1 MFSRFEFKK
10 SLIVLALSVVG
21 LTGCDTK
28 VGEEPPP
35 PSSQEFSGTQ
45 CLSDMKPVV
54 ESFIKGTAKNDE
66 LENSWNCVT
75 GAVEKFKRYVRG
87 RTADRYTAQELA
99 TFLENNFLDKSK
111 NQKISTGLQ
120 IEFMKLKQLFIG
132 GSREHITRAEIDKL
146 LVLFQN
152 FREMTIRLNPY
163 MKVLSLNWTVSE
175 ASSLQSDIRY
185 FEAANKEIQVAAR
198 NLASLVEKNGQ
209 GYKLSD
215 FAVLM
220 EEMGNF
226 FGEKWEFPNVIKK
239 YMPIAKK
246 VKRALAGGD
255 ENTIAP
261 SEWGRFSL
269 LGARGYV
276 QYLRYYYF
284 IKSVPETGTGY
295 RLSYLSRTVEDVLS
309 VFQDLVAE
317 KPEGVVSRDE
327 VTDLLKTLQVVWP
340 DFKVSNNLVFEAM
353 KVKQLFFGGSVDSF
367 TTTDFETARLKVSR
381 IKILIERFL
390 PYYSIYG
397 REWEPEIYSPEE
409 AQKLFL
415 ESQFVLEATVREA
428 GVLFEGSYDLNDVVS
443 LIREIESLYPPHGE
457 SWADKVKKYLPL
469 VVDSKNMILGGNDSS
484 LKKGNWSVL
493 LGFAARF
500 YTDFLYYDY
509 FLKEKAYE
517 QPLIISYLSVLS
529 NQSFNILRD
538 LLVQKKDNQFSKA
551 ELNKIVRHLL
561 NLELLP
567 KGLKAESIDRLLGL
581 VLNNL
586 MVAPEKR
593 IDGYVPN
600 ALNMASIEVVRNE
613 LQVWLDTELFIARL
627 TENWQPSEGLNTLN
641 LIELLKKSQNAPSS
655 TEHLEAGLRELLL
668 SVQSPV
674 PVTIDSEG
682 RVIIS
687 NKFDQLYTQKSLR
700 RLNINRALSRF
711 LLRSFV
717 TDKGRIANYSGA
729 TLEEVNGAF
738 MEVRP
743 ILVELDLIE
752 SKNVSFAS
760 SRFREANI
768 FTPHSDGNI
777 LASYA
782 EVTDLVGLIW
792 SGVHINTLLRKE
804 LVRVCFNGRD
814 DVKDTE
820 TVTLSCARA
829 SYKDAMPQVMSA
841 TPEYVRFM
849 KTSSKDE
856 WALYMNNVFKA
867 AGYVPNSKNIARL
880 EEIALTPHVIQY
892 IEMVFARFDKNKDG
906 FISTTESLKAFP
918 AFKGILLELAKDQI
932 QKGTLKES
940 DLLDLFTYIL
950 RYGKPP
956 ETLKEKILFALKWR
970 GKSENWDVWADR
982 LQLSEILGYIADQ
995 VNKSAKAVKT
1005 LPEGP
1010 VNQEPS
1016 ETPNG
1021 PLTQSSFE

>member
-10 SLIVLALSVVG
+10 SLIVLALSLVG

-99 TFLENNFLDKSK
+99 TFLESNFLDKSK

-353 KVKQLFFGGSVDSF
+353 KVKQLFFGGSVD
-367 TTTDFETARLKVSR
+367 
-381 IKILIERFL
+381 
-390 PYYSIYG
+390 
-397 REWEPEIYSPEE
+397 
-409 AQKLFL
+409 
-415 ESQFVLEATVREA
+415 
-428 GVLFEGSYDLNDVVS
+428 
-443 LIREIESLYPPHGE
+443 
-457 SWADKVKKYLPL
+457 
-469 VVDSKNMILGGNDSS
+469 
-484 LKKGNWSVL
+484 
-493 LGFAARF
+493 
-500 YTDFLYYDY
+500 
-509 FLKEKAYE
+509 
-517 QPLIISYLSVLS
+517 
-529 NQSFNILRD
+529 
-538 LLVQKKDNQFSKA
+538 
-551 ELNKIVRHLL
+551 
-561 NLELLP
+561 
-567 KGLKAESIDRLLGL
+567 
-581 VLNNL
+581 
-586 MVAPEKR
+586 
-593 IDGYVPN
+593 
-600 ALNMASIEVVRNE
+600 
-613 LQVWLDTELFIARL
+613 
-627 TENWQPSEGLNTLN
+627 
-641 LIELLKKSQNAPSS
+641 
-655 TEHLEAGLRELLL
+655 
-668 SVQSPV
+668 
-674 PVTIDSEG
+674 
-682 RVIIS
+682 
-687 NKFDQLYTQKSLR
+687 
-700 RLNINRALSRF
+700 
-711 LLRSFV
+711 
-717 TDKGRIANYSGA
+717 
-729 TLEEVNGAF
+729 
-738 MEVRP
+738 
-743 ILVELDLIE
+743 
-752 SKNVSFAS
+752 
-760 SRFREANI
+760 
-768 FTPHSDGNI
+768 
-777 LASYA
+777 
-782 EVTDLVGLIW
+782 
-792 SGVHINTLLRKE
+792 
-804 LVRVCFNGRD
+804 
-814 DVKDTE
+814 
-820 TVTLSCARA
+820 
-829 SYKDAMPQVMSA
+829 
-841 TPEYVRFM
+841 
-849 KTSSKDE
+849 
-856 WALYMNNVFKA
+856 
-867 AGYVPNSKNIARL
+867 
-880 EEIALTPHVIQY
+880 
-892 IEMVFARFDKNKDG
+892 
-906 FISTTESLKAFP
+906 
-918 AFKGILLELAKDQI
+918 
-932 QKGTLKES
+932 
-940 DLLDLFTYIL
+940 
-950 RYGKPP
+950 
-956 ETLKEKILFALKWR
+956 
-970 GKSENWDVWADR
+970 
-982 LQLSEILGYIADQ
+982 
-995 VNKSAKAVKT
+995 
-1005 LPEGP
+1005 
-1010 VNQEPS
+1010 
-1016 ETPNG
+1016 
-1021 PLTQSSFE
+1021 